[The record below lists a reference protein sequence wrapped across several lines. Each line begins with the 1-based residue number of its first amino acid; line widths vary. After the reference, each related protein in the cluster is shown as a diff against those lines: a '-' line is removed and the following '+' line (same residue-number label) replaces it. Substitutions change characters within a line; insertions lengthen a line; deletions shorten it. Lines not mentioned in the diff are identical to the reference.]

1 MLLRIRFA
9 GHDAEVTQKFA
20 STALGSEVIRAAL
33 DSRLAHS
40 GGSSFASKWSAHVDC
55 DGAAKELSPSKVIGD
70 LAEDAVVTISKIG
83 DGGGQDHSAARS
95 PSSHVAPLVGRF

>member
-1 MLLRIRFA
+1 MLLRIRFE
-9 GHDAEVTQKFA
+9 GHDAEVTHKFD

-33 DSRLAHS
+33 DSRLARS
-40 GGSSFASKWSAHVDC
+40 GSSFASKWSAHVDC

-70 LAEDAVVTISKIG
+70 LTDDTVVTIMKNG

-95 PSSHVAPLVGRF
+95 PSSHVAPLVGKF